1 LVTSRGA
8 FTDAHRDQ
16 RGLIAMAEHGTLFLD
31 EVDSLSTPAQAK
43 LLRFLQERTY
53 RPLGADKFVRAE
65 VNVLAATN
73 RDLEKMV
80 SEQRFRSDLFFRL
93 NVLRLHMIPLR
104 ERRGDIPILAH
115 HFVELLCAEQG
126 QLTKSLAATTVDQLM
141 RADWPG
147 NVRQLESV
155 IQGVVARRPMGT
167 VVLQDLPT
175 EYQSVPW
182 RRLTRMERA
191 ERQAILQV
199 LAQTG
204 GNKARAAELLG
215 VGRATLYRKLKQ
227 LGVTQ
232 PRETSA

>member
-1 LVTSRGA
+1 V
-8 FTDAHRDQ
+8 
-16 RGLIAMAEHGTLFLD
+16 
-31 EVDSLSTPAQAK
+31 
-43 LLRFLQERTY
+43 
-53 RPLGADKFVRAE
+53 
-65 VNVLAATN
+65 
-73 RDLEKMV
+73 V
-80 SEQRFRSDLFFRL
+80 S
-93 NVLRLHMIPLR
+93 
-104 ERRGDIPILAH
+104 
-115 HFVELLCAEQG
+115 
-126 QLTKSLAATTVDQLM
+126 
-141 RADWPG
+141 
-147 NVRQLESV
+147 
-155 IQGVVARRPMGT
+155 RRPAGT
-167 VVLQDLPT
+167 VVLQDLPA